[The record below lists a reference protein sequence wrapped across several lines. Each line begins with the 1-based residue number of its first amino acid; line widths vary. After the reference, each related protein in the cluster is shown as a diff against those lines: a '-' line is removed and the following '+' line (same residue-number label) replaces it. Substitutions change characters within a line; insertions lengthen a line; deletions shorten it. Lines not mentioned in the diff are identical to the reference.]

1 MRSWIVFSR
10 TEVWC
15 IKAAWEEATL
25 PPLAPSEIN
34 IAGTSENHLI
44 PLPSWHRWQIPD
56 SACLFKNN
64 FYLMITA
71 PQGCTAPYWNTLQIC
86 SQQLSAN
93 AANIIRVF
101 FCPLLYHQKNAKSRS
116 DNFFSSFIV
125 NAIIS
130 PRSFPTAG
138 ENELIWNHRLFVFFY
153 GLWPL
158 RTPAVLRWAVRGGTL
173 PTERRTAAECQG
185 IAKLCRQVLSQGG
198 MLCKCSS
205 HASYSAFLAADHMK
219 FPFRCWRDKKKNYI
233 YENHLIIYNANLGRK
248 VSKLS

>member
-1 MRSWIVFSR
+1 MYFHGLK
-10 TEVWC
+10 C
-15 IKAAWEEATL
+15 DAALGIKAAWEEATL

-34 IAGTSENHLI
+34 IASTSENHLI

-71 PQGCTAPYWNTLQIC
+71 PQGRTAPYWNTLQIC

-93 AANIIRVF
+93 TANIIRVF
-101 FCPLLYHQKNAKSRS
+101 FCPLLYHQKTAKSRS
-116 DNFFSSFIV
+116 DNFFLFYCQCNNQPKKFSDCKGKWIDLK
-125 NAIIS
+125 S
-130 PRSFPTAG
+130 PTFC
-138 ENELIWNHRLFVFFY
+138 LFY

-158 RTPAVLRWAVRGGTL
+158 WTLAVLRWAVRGGTL
-173 PTERRTAAECQG
+173 PTERQTAAKCQG

-198 MLCKCSS
+198 TLCKHSS

-219 FPFRCWRDKKKNYI
+219 FPFRCWRD
-233 YENHLIIYNANLGRK
+233 
-248 VSKLS
+248 

>member
-71 PQGCTAPYWNTLQIC
+71 PQGCTAPYWNMLQIC

-116 DNFFSSFIV
+116 DNFFLFYCQCNNQPKKFSNCRGKWIDLKSPTFCLFFIV
-125 NAIIS
+125 FGHS
-130 PRSFPTAG
+130 ER
-138 ENELIWNHRLFVFFY
+138 RLFCAGQWGEGHFPRKGERLPSAKASPSSADRYCHRVARY
-153 GLWPL
+153 VSAPHM
-158 RTPAVLRWAVRGGTL
+158 RVTL
-173 PTERRTAAECQG
+173 HSWQQTTWNFPSDVDG
-185 IAKLCRQVLSQGG
+185 I
-198 MLCKCSS
+198 
-205 HASYSAFLAADHMK
+205 
-219 FPFRCWRDKKKNYI
+219 KKK
-233 YENHLIIYNANLGRK
+233 IIYMKITLSFTMQILEG
-248 VSKLS
+248 KLVN

>member
-101 FCPLLYHQKNAKSRS
+101 FCPLLYHQKAAKSRS
-116 DNFFSSFIV
+116 DNFFLFYCQCNNQPKKFSNCRGKWIDLKSPTFCLFLWSLATP
-125 NAIIS
+125 NAGCS
-130 PRSFPTAG
+130 ALGSEGRDTSHGKANGCRVPR
-138 ENELIWNHRLFVFFY
+138 HRQALQ
-153 GLWPL
+153 
-158 RTPAVLRWAVRGGTL
+158 TGTV
-173 PTERRTAAECQG
+173 TG
-185 IAKLCRQVLSQGG
+185 WHV
-198 MLCKCSS
+198 M
-205 HASYSAFLAADHMK
+205 
-219 FPFRCWRDKKKNYI
+219 
-233 YENHLIIYNANLGRK
+233 
-248 VSKLS
+248 